1 MPLYT
6 FHLFNAND
14 RAVSLEAA
22 ELPSDGGAFARAGE
36 LLADHMSC
44 DRVEVWDGER
54 AVLARHRHQPVIRP
68 VGEAAQSAPARYAS
82 ADSASPPG

>member
-6 FHLFNAND
+6 LHLFSAND
-14 RAVSLEAA
+14 RAVSFEAA

-44 DRVEVWDGER
+44 DHVEVWDGER

-68 VGEAAQSAPARYAS
+68 VGEATQRPPRYAS